1 MTALI
6 IVIGGMALIMALLI
20 GVSIVHLTRIEQL
33 GMRIS
38 DAERTIEN
46 LRDAVREVN
55 KQVMNNDINKP
66 RTHWGSLKIRD

>member
-55 KQVMNNDINKP
+55 KQVINQQK
-66 RTHWGSLKIRD
+66 KNIAQ